1 MYREIIKDHLDKL
14 NLKILKVGWKYN
26 LFIYS
31 GYIANESRQRIR
43 KYVES
48 NDFWVKKLE
57 MWFTDYISIY

>member
-1 MYREIIKDHLDKL
+1 MYREIIKDQLDKP

-31 GYIANESRQRIR
+31 GYITNESRQRIR